1 MPEAV
6 QRSEPVSDEVPGCTL
21 HLVSADRLFRECLAQ
36 MLSSSSLLEVVGT
49 SDGPE
54 AAARA
59 LAARPAEVILI
70 DHTAGRD
77 DGVHSVEE
85 ILRILSGS
93 HSRVMVLGNGESA
106 EEPVRCLKAGAH
118 AYLLSEA
125 SPGELEDAVEEILKG
140 GIYCSPQVTFR
151 LCDRLGSLARE
162 RRRRRRVEALRLT
175 PRELEVLQLA
185 SEGLTN
191 RQIAERL
198 HLSVY
203 TVKNHVHR
211 VLDKLG
217 ACDRK
222 EAVEIAFR
230 NSWLRERRRHRG

>member
-1 MPEAV
+1 MPEAS
-6 QRSEPVSDEVPGCTL
+6 QRSDPSFGAEPDRTI
-21 HLVSADRLFRECLAQ
+21 HLVSADRLFRECLAE
-36 MLSSSSLLEVVGT
+36 MLSSSRHVEVVGS
-49 SDGPE
+49 SDGP
-54 AAARA
+54 AAAAEA
-59 LAARPAEVILI
+59 LEERPADVVLV
-70 DHTAGRD
+70 DCTDRRNG
-77 DGVHSVEE
+77 VEE
-85 ILRILSGS
+85 TLWTLSAS
-93 HSRVMVLGNGESA
+93 DRRMMVLGNGESS
-106 EEPVRCLKAGAH
+106 EEPLRCLKAGAH

-125 SPGELEDAVEEILKG
+125 SLGELEGAIGEVLRG
-140 GIYCSPQVTFR
+140 GIYCSPRVTFR

-162 RRRRRRVEALRLT
+162 RRRRLRVESLRLT

-211 VLDKLG
+211 VLDKLE

-230 NSWLRERRRHRG
+230 NSWLRERRRRRA